1 MAEFII
7 KMADERGRVQEQAQT
22 AATAEELRARFVH
35 AGYHVF
41 SVRARSGFGGMKKG
55 KVKLETFLIFNQQF
69 LTLIR
74 AGLPIL
80 GSIEML
86 AKNQKNEHF
95 AQQLYD
101 VAARVKT
108 GDSLSS
114 AFEAQTGFPIM
125 YTTTLL
131 AGERSGNLQEVLE
144 RYVSFQRI
152 SLTFRK
158 KLIASLIYPA
168 VLLTLVCALVFFMF
182 VFVVPQFANLYE
194 QMGAKLP
201 AMTMDLLAF
210 GKFLHANVLYILG
223 IAAGTGYGLYR
234 YAQTEHGRDSID
246 GFRVGMPIFG
256 KIWLKYQV
264 ALFARTLS
272 TLLTGGL
279 SLVPSLETAARSIS
293 SRRVSKAVMHSITTV
308 REGKPLAD
316 ALLQTEIFPDLS
328 TEMIAVGEQTGA
340 LPQMLNSVAEFF
352 EEDVATALTA
362 ALALIE
368 PAILIVMGV
377 VVVFILISLYLP
389 IFSLGPGG
397 GRPGGKLMADANTFA
412 SDSHALGR
420 FQARP
425 MSAPR
430 PSFWRTR
437 YHAEFVDLKNFKIQ
451 HELLRTVPV
460 ELMFRYNFVPIEQQQ
475 RRAGHR
481 RQRPLAADGS
491 G

>member
-7 KMADERGRVQEQAQT
+7 KVADERGRVQEQVQT

-35 AGYHVF
+35 AGYHVYH
-41 SVRARSGFGGMKKG
+41 VRPRSGFGGLRRR

-95 AQQLYD
+95 AAQLED
-101 VAARVKT
+101 VATRVKT
-108 GDSLSS
+108 GDALSA
-114 AFEAQTGFPIM
+114 AFEAQSGFPIM

-144 RYVSFQRI
+144 RYVSFQRT

-158 KLIASLIYPA
+158 KLVTSLIYPC
-168 VLLTLVCALVFFMF
+168 VLMTLVVCLMFFMF
-182 VFVVPQFANLYE
+182 VFVIPQFGTLYE
-194 QMGAKLP
+194 QMGSKLP

-210 GKFLHANVLYILG
+210 GKFLNHNLLWILLT
-223 IAAGTGYGLYR
+223 IAGTLFGGYR
-234 YAQTEHGRDSID
+234 FSITERGRDFID
-246 GFRVGMPIFG
+246 GVRIRLPIFG

-279 SLVPSLETAARSIS
+279 PLVPSLETASRSIS
-293 SRRVSKAVMHSITTV
+293 SLRVSRAVANCITTV
-308 REGKPLAD
+308 REGRSLAD
-316 ALLQTEIFPDLS
+316 ALIQTKVFPDLAG
-328 TEMIAVGEQTGA
+328 EMISVGEQTGA
-340 LPQMLNSVAEFF
+340 LPQMLNSVSEFF
-352 EEDVATALTA
+352 EEDVATALSA
-362 ALALIE
+362 SLALIE

-389 IFSLGPGG
+389 IFSLGQATGG
-397 GRPGGKLMADANTFA
+397 QG
-412 SDSHALGR
+412 
-420 FQARP
+420 
-425 MSAPR
+425 
-430 PSFWRTR
+430 
-437 YHAEFVDLKNFKIQ
+437 
-451 HELLRTVPV
+451 
-460 ELMFRYNFVPIEQQQ
+460 
-475 RRAGHR
+475 
-481 RQRPLAADGS
+481 
-491 G
+491 